1 MRFRP
6 RNPAPLLLALTLLA
20 LPARGAESLPA
31 SLDGFFSRLADY
43 GFSGSVLV
51 ARHGEILLRKGY
63 GLADRK
69 TSTPVE
75 PDTAFDVGS
84 ITKQFTATAIL
95 RLEMDGKL
103 STEDRLGKFLP
114 GIAKSVGLDLPP
126 GDVREDVAAVTLH
139 QMLAHTSGIDSLYLD
154 QSPSWKDYLRE
165 ILKQPLAAPP
175 GTKFLYSNSGYDLLA
190 KIVEVVSG
198 EPYERYVRDHLL
210 LPAGLQSTGFDLP
223 KWNRDRIARYQDW
236 TTREWWP
243 LAVEMPVDRPAK
255 LRMTGSG
262 GMLSTVDDLYRW
274 HQALL
279 GDRLLSAA
287 ARAKLYRPV
296 LNGFGYGWRVLP
308 TRRGTQVIYHGGYDT
323 SLGVAAAFYRFV
335 DEDTVF
341 ILLANTHL
349 NRQLSTEFM
358 AQWVENLLFGG
369 AVPMPPAVDPAV
381 PLRPGIAGLYT
392 LPSGGELEI
401 SWRNGR
407 PILATADPEA
417 ILRLNFPDALAP
429 DKPGSEDE
437 QMTRIFR
444 GIDSGDW
451 EPLRA
456 ALEPELSFEGVQRQT
471 RAWWE
476 TQKKELGGFV
486 SVRPIH
492 QLAQDYHD
500 TPELQI
506 FLRLD
511 FERGRQIVR
520 ALRSP
525 GGRYEFRPEKL
536 PERMEMALA
545 PESAGIYNAW
555 NFRYQTG
562 PRIVFESADGG
573 SLKILGQRA
582 VAIARRKPA
591 KPGESAH
598 GLL

>member
-1 MRFRP
+1 
-6 RNPAPLLLALTLLA
+6 
-20 LPARGAESLPA
+20 
-31 SLDGFFSRLADY
+31 
-43 GFSGSVLV
+43 
-51 ARHGEILLRKGY
+51 
-63 GLADRK
+63 
-69 TSTPVE
+69 
-75 PDTAFDVGS
+75 
-84 ITKQFTATAIL
+84 
-95 RLEMDGKL
+95 
-103 STEDRLGKFLP
+103 
-114 GIAKSVGLDLPP
+114 
-126 GDVREDVAAVTLH
+126 
-139 QMLAHTSGIDSLYLD
+139 
-154 QSPSWKDYLRE
+154 
-165 ILKQPLAAPP
+165 
-175 GTKFLYSNSGYDLLA
+175 
-190 KIVEVVSG
+190 
-198 EPYERYVRDHLL
+198 
-210 LPAGLQSTGFDLP
+210 
-223 KWNRDRIARYQDW
+223 
-236 TTREWWP
+236 
-243 LAVEMPVDRPAK
+243 
-255 LRMTGSG
+255 MTGSG

-349 NRQLSTEFM
+349 NRQLNTEFT

-369 AVPMPPAVDPAV
+369 AVPMPPAADLAV
-381 PLRPGIAGLYT
+381 LPRPEIAGLYA
-392 LPSGGELEI
+392 LASGGEMEI

-407 PILATADPEA
+407 LLLATGDPEA
-417 ILRLNFPDALAP
+417 ILRFNFPDALAP
-429 DKPGSEDE
+429 DQPGSEDE

-456 ALEPELSFEGVQRQT
+456 ALEPDSSFEGVRRQT
-471 RAWWE
+471 LAWWE

-536 PERMEMALA
+536 REMELTLA

-562 PRIVFESADGG
+562 PRIAFESADGG

-582 VAIARRKPA
+582 VTIARRKPA
-591 KPGESAH
+591 KPGGSAH

>member
-6 RNPAPLLLALTLLA
+6 RSPALLLALSLLA
-20 LPARGAESLPA
+20 MPAWGAESLPA

-51 ARHGEILLRKGY
+51 TRHGETLLRKGY

-69 TSTPVE
+69 TETPVE

-114 GIAKSVGLDLPP
+114 GIAKSVGLELPSTGIRDDL
-126 GDVREDVAAVTLH
+126 AAITLH
-139 QMLAHTSGIDSLYLD
+139 QMLAHTSGIDNFYLD
-154 QSPSWKDYLRE
+154 QSPSWKEYLQE

-175 GTKFLYSNSGYDLLA
+175 GAKFLYSNTGYDLLA

-210 LPAGLQSTGFDLP
+210 LPAGLRSTGFDLP

-236 TTREWWP
+236 TTREWAFP
-243 LAVEMPVDRPAK
+243 VEMPIDRPAK
-255 LRMTGSG
+255 LRLTGSG

-279 GDRLLSAA
+279 GDRILSAA
-287 ARAKLYRPV
+287 AKAKLYRPV
-296 LNGFGYGWRVLP
+296 LDDYGYGWRILS
-308 TRRGTQVIYHGGYDT
+308 TDRGTRVIYHGGYDT

-349 NRQLSTEFM
+349 NRQLNTEFM

-369 AVPMPPAVDPAV
+369 AVPMPPASDRAV
-381 PLRPGIAGLYT
+381 PPRPGIAGRYALS
-392 LPSGGELEI
+392 SGGEI
-401 SWRNGR
+401 GIFRRNGR
-407 PILATADPEA
+407 LILATEDPEA
-417 ILRLNFPDALAP
+417 ILRLSFPDALAP
-429 DKPGSEDE
+429 DEPVAEDE

-444 GIDSGDW
+444 GIDGGDW

-456 ALEPELSFEGVQRQT
+456 ALGLDQSFDGMQRQT

-486 SVRPIH
+486 SVRPVY
-492 QLAQDYHD
+492 QLWQEYHD

-511 FERGRQIVR
+511 FERGRRILR
-520 ALRSP
+520 ALRGP

-536 PERMEMALA
+536 PEKVELTLA
-545 PESAGIYNAW
+545 PQSAGTYNVW

-562 PRIVFESADGG
+562 PRIVFEASDGG
-573 SLKILGQRA
+573 SLKILGRRA
-582 VAIARRKPA
+582 VATARRKPA
-591 KPGESAH
+591 KPGESVH
-598 GLL
+598 ELL